1 VGHFNKN
8 IRRMTE
14 VGLTSKWKRDL
25 ESKQKLVFVSSPLSH
40 GKYSFGN
47 KNIVADSMYEKGY
60 FPLCVAHLAA
70 ALLALLVGC
79 LLSITVLIAE
89 LVYRRLLGNT

>member
-1 VGHFNKN
+1 
-8 IRRMTE
+8 
-14 VGLTSKWKRDL
+14 
-25 ESKQKLVFVSSPLSH
+25 
-40 GKYSFGN
+40 
-47 KNIVADSMYEKGY
+47 VADSIYGKGY

-89 LVYRRLLGNT
+89 LVYCRLLGNT